1 MMVVNDVNQ
10 LNIDKSK
17 LVLVKN
23 KEGASEQYSLAK
35 PLSYYKDAW
44 LRFKRNKMSVIAT
57 IILSIILF
65 FTIFGP
71 YMKKYDLVETNRKF
85 ALKFQELP
93 AKIPVVEKLG
103 IFAGRKTLYNR
114 NKAFI
119 DSLNA
124 YDDTIVVKIIREYDG
139 KADIVVDYYKYIAY
153 VLSFGDEDTP
163 QARIETLTLEEYE
176 EVLQKNAVLRL
187 VEIQGSNYKVQIDYF
202 RYALGT
208 APEDTYFWFG
218 TDGIGADIFTNIWKA
233 SRVSLIL
240 ATVITVINMIIGII
254 LGSIMGYYGGTLDIL
269 FERFVDIIG
278 NLPFMV
284 ILTLLIL
291 RYGSGFAIIIFAFVF
306 NGWIRFYGTT
316 RMQFYRYKN
325 RDYVLAARSYGAG
338 DARIIRKHIFPN
350 AIGTLITSFSLA
362 IPSFI
367 FTESI
372 YSFLGIIKYSKTT
385 SIGRMLSE
393 GQTVMQRSPHM
404 LVFPAIYISI
414 LMITFNLISNGLRD
428 AFNPTLRGVE
438 E

>member
-163 QARIETLTLEEYE
+163 QVRIETLTPEEYE
-176 EVLQKNAVLRL
+176 EVLQK
-187 VEIQGSNYKVQIDYF
+187 
-202 RYALGT
+202 
-208 APEDTYFWFG
+208 
-218 TDGIGADIFTNIWKA
+218 
-233 SRVSLIL
+233 
-240 ATVITVINMIIGII
+240 
-254 LGSIMGYYGGTLDIL
+254 
-269 FERFVDIIG
+269 
-278 NLPFMV
+278 
-284 ILTLLIL
+284 
-291 RYGSGFAIIIFAFVF
+291 
-306 NGWIRFYGTT
+306 
-316 RMQFYRYKN
+316 MQY
-325 RDYVLAARSYGAG
+325 
-338 DARIIRKHIFPN
+338 
-350 AIGTLITSFSLA
+350 
-362 IPSFI
+362 
-367 FTESI
+367 
-372 YSFLGIIKYSKTT
+372 
-385 SIGRMLSE
+385 
-393 GQTVMQRSPHM
+393 
-404 LVFPAIYISI
+404 
-414 LMITFNLISNGLRD
+414 
-428 AFNPTLRGVE
+428 
-438 E
+438 